1 VPTTTP
7 TTTTTKAP
15 TTTTLPGG
23 PCGAVP
29 LSPPGF
35 ASIECR
41 LGLLLADVNGA
52 SGLGT
57 YQTKLAKNVA
67 TAQGRLADGAG
78 LCRESN
84 VKKTK
89 KRLQQAGK
97 AMTQFTH
104 RLNGNAAR
112 KKLDGTLRQS
122 LVDAA
127 TAIGSDLKTF
137 RGVIACPQDAPA
149 G

>member
-1 VPTTTP
+1 TP
-7 TTTTTKAP
+7 TTTHVP

-23 PCGAVP
+23 ACEAIP

-41 LGLLLADVNGA
+41 LGVLLADVNGA

-57 YQTKLAKNVA
+57 YQAKLAKNVA
-67 TAQGRLADGAG
+67 TAQGRVADGTG

-84 VKKTK
+84 AKKTK
-89 KRLQQAGK
+89 KRLQQAGM

-122 LVDAA
+122 LIDAA

-137 RGVIACPQDAPA
+137 RGAIACPQ
-149 G
+149 